1 MNHTPLP
8 WNYQVTLSKAVVIWG
23 DEKRITPL
31 VATMDT
37 TNHKLNEANARFIVR
52 ACNSYEAMKAALI
65 ESKRLIEK
73 MYSKGQGSK
82 RHKEMVLV
90 KINDALAI
98 AEGKESNP

>member
-37 TNHKLNEANARFIVR
+37 TNHKLNEANARFIVT
-52 ACNSYEAMKAALI
+52 ACNSYEATREALQKLLATTELNLDELEQETQEALAQAQAAL
-65 ESKRLIEK
+65 
-73 MYSKGQGSK
+73 
-82 RHKEMVLV
+82 
-90 KINDALAI
+90 ALAD
-98 AEGKESNP
+98 GKEAQP

>member
-1 MNHTPLP
+1 MNPILKTT
-8 WNYQVTLSKAVVIWG
+8 QVYIENQPSQWMLYEGKSSFGADPYAYTDSEEKA
-23 DEKRITPL
+23 
-31 VATMDT
+31 
-37 TNHKLNEANARFIVR
+37 NHLVR